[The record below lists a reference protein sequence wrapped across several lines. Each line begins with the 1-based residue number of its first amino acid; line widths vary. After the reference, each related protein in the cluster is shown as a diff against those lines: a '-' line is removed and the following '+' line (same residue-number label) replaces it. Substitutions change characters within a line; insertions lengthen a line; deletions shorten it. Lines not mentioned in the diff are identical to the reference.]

1 VTLPSPRVASP
12 CINVCS
18 IDETTGLCAGCLRS
32 LDEIAAWNVL
42 TDEERR
48 AVWDAIAKR
57 AREEAQWA
65 PDNADR

>member
-32 LDEIAAWNVL
+32 LDEIAAWSVL

>member
-1 VTLPSPRVASP
+1 MTLPSPRVASP

-32 LDEIAAWNVL
+32 LDEIAAWSVL

>member
-32 LDEIAAWNVL
+32 LDEIAAWSVL

-48 AVWDAIAKR
+48 AVWEAIAKR